1 MFERIV
7 KIAPAFD
14 HVAQGGGRHGVTM
27 SFVLKGQKGAV
38 QFVLFT
44 NWFLPECQEV
54 MDEAVMEKPDQV
66 TISALLHPLPAGL
79 RVHSPKPLSE
89 GDQPE
94 RQILKHGG
102 ISLDEWGNMIATEP
116 VLAELL
122 ICPYSGHPDGL
133 CYSDESFTAGD
144 AIFQALV
151 AGGDDGLWGALEER
165 YRLHLG

>member
-94 RQILKHGG
+94 RQILKRA
-102 ISLDEWGNMIATEP
+102 LD
-116 VLAELL
+116 LL
-122 ICPYSGHPDGL
+122 IPPCPGQARSRSCPYSGHPDGL